1 MKKLT
6 IFLVI
11 SILFF
16 SCSKTS
22 EHKAETQK
30 EPKTEKKAATD
41 LEVISYRLGFN
52 GVLITLEDFPDVD
65 QEAMARGMKDAFK
78 DSLKPKYDDEAFN
91 RSLAKYRKNKV
102 RVDAKKRLTEFIR
115 NKPISEQ
122 FMAENSRRKGVKD
135 IYRGVLIEVLKK
147 GQGEKITM
155 KDLVKVNYKGWDA
168 KGKLFDSSY
177 KRKRP
182 SVFDLNKLI
191 EGLRMAFQEMRK
203 GGKYNVFVPQELG
216 YGSTGFKDR
225 VEAGMALKFEVTVID
240 VKKNAAEKQAM

>member
-65 QEAMARGMKDAFK
+65 QEAMARD
-78 DSLKPKYDDEAFN
+78 
-91 RSLAKYRKNKV
+91 
-102 RVDAKKRLTEFIR
+102 
-115 NKPISEQ
+115 Q
-122 FMAENSRRKGVKD
+122 
-135 IYRGVLIEVLKK
+135 
-147 GQGEKITM
+147 KIILPRP
-155 KDLVKVNYKGWDA
+155 KDLQPN
-168 KGKLFDSSY
+168 
-177 KRKRP
+177 P
-182 SVFDLNKLI
+182 DLL
-191 EGLRMAFQEMRK
+191 
-203 GGKYNVFVPQELG
+203 
-216 YGSTGFKDR
+216 DR
-225 VEAGMALKFEVTVID
+225 RYQRFRSAG
-240 VKKNAAEKQAM
+240 